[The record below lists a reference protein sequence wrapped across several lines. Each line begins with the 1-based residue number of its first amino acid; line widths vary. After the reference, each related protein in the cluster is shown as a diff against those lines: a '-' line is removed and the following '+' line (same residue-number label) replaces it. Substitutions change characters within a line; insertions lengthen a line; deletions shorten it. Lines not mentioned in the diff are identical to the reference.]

1 MVRGGKADI
10 TFIDSLKI
18 HSDVNYQSANGVD
31 LVSSITISVPIYIGI
46 SDGQSPLLRSLIDK
60 GISMMNAGDVED
72 YKIFNSI
79 KRNQYSLSALIRTNP
94 FYGISSLPCF
104 DDADFLSN
112 FLDV

>member
-1 MVRGGKADI
+1 MTAVNEEACLSMVRGGKADI

-60 GISMMNAGDVED
+60 GIS
-72 YKIFNSI
+72 
-79 KRNQYSLSALIRTNP
+79 
-94 FYGISSLPCF
+94 
-104 DDADFLSN
+104 DDERGRCGGL
-112 FLDV
+112 